1 MPVDLD
7 KVRRVANC
15 QKVQKWLI
23 HYFLHKVGKNN
34 MDRVVDPSELLD
46 LTMQIPPLHT
56 KLEIVPNAKD
66 LRLQDDQITL
76 EWNLFVLGT
85 KRMYLGRTA
94 HQDIMNTIHTLKS
107 GQPVHR
113 MHGIEYGV
121 KPKQI
126 IAFITRVL
134 GNHEDGYVPWIS
146 PERSIDQVLNFGML
160 NAGYYHNAGM
170 PQDIFR

>member
-1 MPVDLD
+1 
-7 KVRRVANC
+7 
-15 QKVQKWLI
+15 
-23 HYFLHKVGKNN
+23 
-34 MDRVVDPSELLD
+34 MDRVVDPSALLD
-46 LTMQIPPLHT
+46 LTLQIPPLHT
-56 KLEIVPNAKD
+56 KMEIVPNAKD

-94 HQDIMNTIHTLKS
+94 HQDIMNTLHTLKS

-113 MHGIEYGV
+113 IHGIEYGV

-126 IAFITRVL
+126 IAFVTRVL
-134 GNHEDGYVPWIS
+134 GSHEDGYVPWIA

-170 PQDIFR
+170 PHDTFR